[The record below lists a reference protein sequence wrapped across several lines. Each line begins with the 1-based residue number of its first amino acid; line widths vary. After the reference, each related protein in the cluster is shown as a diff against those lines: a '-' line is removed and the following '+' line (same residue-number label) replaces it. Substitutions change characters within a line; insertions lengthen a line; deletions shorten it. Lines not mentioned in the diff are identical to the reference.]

1 MGEAGASPL
10 SMRKEVRFISPMPD
24 EHGFSCS
31 RLLGAA
37 RASGLSDLADDDS
50 PPMQMCSP
58 EQNGS
63 QNLVFPVTVKL
74 ADTSIPVDGRA
85 IKVSPGMATTVEIK
99 TGDRRILEYVF
110 SPLVET
116 AAIALRER

>member
-1 MGEAGASPL
+1 MMIRL
-10 SMRKEVRFISPMPD
+10 KCKRVRRNRTGP
-24 EHGFSCS
+24 
-31 RLLGAA
+31 R
-37 RASGLSDLADDDS
+37 
-50 PPMQMCSP
+50 
-58 EQNGS
+58 
-63 QNLVFPVTVKL
+63 NLVFPVTVKL
-74 ADTSIPVDGRA
+74 AGTSIPVDGRA